1 MSNDT
6 PSPNPSAT
14 TTPPIVARRTMLQAA
29 FAAFMPFGSRRPPG
43 NRADTPP
50 GGHPVPRPGVTAAK
64 ILPARELEAG
74 PETAAIFDQ
83 IREIPAVADGIRC
96 QCSCA
101 DLPEYYSLLTCFEGP
116 DAMARHCE
124 MCQAEGRLVSRL
136 HRSGRTLDQIRKAID
151 ARFG

>member
-1 MSNDT
+1 MPT
-6 PSPNPSAT
+6 PVS
-14 TTPPIVARRTMLQAA
+14 RRTLLQAA
-29 FAAFMPFGSRRPPG
+29 LVAVVPLRVRRPRYD
-43 NRADTPP
+43 RAGSTSV
-50 GGHPVPRPGVTAAK
+50 GHPTPRAGITAAK
-64 ILPARELEAG
+64 VLPADQLDSAKDV
-74 PETAAIFDQ
+74 TDIFDL

-101 DLPEYYSLLTCFEGP
+101 DLPDYYSLLTCYEGP

-136 HRSGRTLDQIRKAID
+136 YRSGRTLDQIRKAID

>member
-1 MSNDT
+1 MSEALSHCGPAGQLPT
-6 PSPNPSAT
+6 
-14 TTPPIVARRTMLQAA
+14 
-29 FAAFMPFGSRRPPG
+29 
-43 NRADTPP
+43 
-50 GGHPVPRPGVTAAK
+50 GHPTPRPGITAAK
-64 ILPARELEAG
+64 VLPATQLD
-74 PETAAIFDQ
+74 AATDVTDIFDQ

-101 DLPEYYSLLTCFEGP
+101 DLEDFYSLLTCYEGP

>member
-1 MSNDT
+1 M
-6 PSPNPSAT
+6 PT
-14 TTPPIVARRTMLQAA
+14 TVARRTLLQAA
-29 FAAFMPFGSRRPPG
+29 LAAFIPLGTRRPLG
-43 NRADTPP
+43 NRA
-50 GGHPVPRPGVTAAK
+50 GSRSVGHPVPRPGITAAK
-64 ILPARELEAG
+64 IVPAAELEAG
-74 PETAAIFDQ
+74 PEIAAIFDQ

-101 DLPEYYSLLTCFEGP
+101 DLPDYYSLLTCYEGP

>member
-1 MSNDT
+1 MST
-6 PSPNPSAT
+6 S
-14 TTPPIVARRTMLQAA
+14 VARRTFLQATL
-29 FAAFMPFGSRRPPG
+29 AAVLPFGTRRLFGQGTDPRG
-43 NRADTPP
+43 A
-50 GGHPVPRPGVTAAK
+50 GHPVPRPGISAAK
-64 ILPARELEAG
+64 ILPAGDLEAG
-74 PETAAIFDQ
+74 PEVTAIFDL

-101 DLPEYYSLLTCFEGP
+101 DLPEFYSLLTCFEGP

>member
-1 MSNDT
+1 MPTSV
-6 PSPNPSAT
+6 S
-14 TTPPIVARRTMLQAA
+14 RRTLLQAA
-29 FAAFMPFGSRRPPG
+29 IVAAVPLRRPVRHCDPAG
-43 NRADTPP
+43 SPLA
-50 GGHPVPRPGVTAAK
+50 GHPTPRSGITAAK
-64 ILPARELEAG
+64 VLPAAELEAG
-74 PETAAIFDQ
+74 PEVAAIFDQ